1 MQISKYEKHKKK
13 DKMVKKIL
21 ITFSA
26 ILMLIQPI
34 YAEENNV
41 NKLSKKFNLFWECI
55 NQEVEETKDFQIRSW
70 KEVKNQNNKN
80 VKIVKNK
87 LSGFFSDFPRLDEK

>member
-1 MQISKYEKHKKK
+1 MKNTKKK

-21 ITFSA
+21 ITLSA

-34 YAEENNV
+34 YAEENNI
-41 NKLSKKFNLFWECI
+41 NKLNKKFNLFWEYI
-55 NQEVEETKDFQIRSW
+55 NQEIEETKDFQIRSW

>member
-1 MQISKYEKHKKK
+1 
-13 DKMVKKIL
+13 
-21 ITFSA
+21 
-26 ILMLIQPI
+26 MLIQPI
-34 YAEENNV
+34 YSDENNI
-41 NKLSKKFNLFWECI
+41 NNLIDKFNLFWEWI

>member
-1 MQISKYEKHKKK
+1 MKNSIKK
-13 DKMVKKIL
+13 DKMVKKII
-21 ITFSA
+21 ITLSA

-34 YAEENNV
+34 YADENNI

-70 KEVKNQNNKN
+70 KEVKNQNNN
-80 VKIVKNK
+80 NIIIVKNK
-87 LSGFFSDFPRLDEK
+87 LTGFFSDFPRLDKK

>member
-1 MQISKYEKHKKK
+1 MKNTKKK

-21 ITFSA
+21 ITLSA

-34 YAEENNV
+34 YAEENNID
-41 NKLSKKFNLFWECI
+41 KLSKKFNLFWECI

-87 LSGFFSDFPRLDEK
+87 LTGFFSDFPRLDEK

>member
-1 MQISKYEKHKKK
+1 
-13 DKMVKKIL
+13 MVKKII
-21 ITFSA
+21 ITLSA

-34 YAEENNV
+34 YAEENNI
-41 NKLSKKFNLFWECI
+41 NKLSEKLNLFWECI

>member
-1 MQISKYEKHKKK
+1 MKNSIKK
-13 DKMVKKIL
+13 DKMVKKII
-21 ITFSA
+21 ITLSA

-34 YAEENNV
+34 YADENNI
-41 NKLSKKFNLFWECI
+41 NKLSEKFNLFWECI
-55 NQEVEETKDFQIRSW
+55 KQEVEENKDFQIRSW

-87 LSGFFSDFPRLDEK
+87 LSGFFSDFPILEEKQ

>member
-1 MQISKYEKHKKK
+1 
-13 DKMVKKIL
+13 MVKKII
-21 ITFSA
+21 ITLSA

-34 YAEENNV
+34 YADENNI

-70 KEVKNQNNKN
+70 KEVKNQNNN
-80 VKIVKNK
+80 NITIVKNK
-87 LSGFFSDFPRLDEK
+87 LTGFFSDFPRLDKK

>member
-1 MQISKYEKHKKK
+1 
-13 DKMVKKIL
+13 MVKKIL
-21 ITFSA
+21 ITLSA
-26 ILMLIQPI
+26 ILMLVQPI
-34 YAEENNV
+34 YAEENNI
-41 NKLSKKFNLFWECI
+41 NKLSEKFNLFWECI
-55 NQEVEETKDFQIRSW
+55 NQEAEETKDFQIRSW

>member
-1 MQISKYEKHKKK
+1 
-13 DKMVKKIL
+13 MVKRII
-21 ITFSA
+21 ITLSA

-34 YAEENNV
+34 YAEENNI
-41 NKLSKKFNLFWECI
+41 NKLGEKFKLFWKCI